1 MEVLLLKQAP
11 PVKFFSN
18 ENFENLIRWHR
29 ANILELPRER
39 DRLRYILEEAPD
51 VLCQR
56 YGIEPLQST
65 EDTLQA
71 VLRAD
76 KGYQRELYRVG
87 RIQAFLD
94 SLSPEEEQF
103 VTMRFIKGQQWSE
116 LAEAFHV
123 SESTV
128 KKRWRQKLL
137 DRAKKIMVEPIKN
150 EG

>member
-1 MEVLLLKQAP
+1 MKQKP
-11 PVKFFSN
+11 PIPFFSN

-29 ANILELPRER
+29 ANLLELEN
-39 DRLRYILEEAPD
+39 DRSKMRFALEMSPESY
-51 VLCQR
+51 CKR
-56 YGIEPLQST
+56 HGIEPMESI

-87 RIQAFLD
+87 RIQVFLD

-116 LAEAFHV
+116 LAEVFNV

-137 DRAKKIMVEPIKN
+137 DRAKKIMLEPIKN

>member
-1 MEVLLLKQAP
+1 MKQKP
-11 PVKFFSN
+11 PIPFFSN
-18 ENFENLIRWHR
+18 ENFENLIKWHS
-29 ANILELPRER
+29 ANLLELDREK

-51 VLCQR
+51 VLCRR
-56 YGIEPLQST
+56 YGVEPMEST
-65 EDTLQA
+65 EDTLSA

-76 KGYQRELYRVG
+76 GAYQRQLYRVG
-87 RIQAFLD
+87 RIQVFLD
-94 SLSPEEEQF
+94 SLSPEEAE
-103 VTMRFIKGQQWSE
+103 FIRLRYFQDKQWSE

-137 DRAKKIMVEPIKN
+137 DRAKMIMIEPIKN

>member
-1 MEVLLLKQAP
+1 MRQKP
-11 PVKFFSN
+11 PIPFFSN
-18 ENFENLIRWHR
+18 ENFEDMIRWHR
-29 ANILELPRER
+29 ANILELERER
-39 DRLRYILEEAPD
+39 DRLRYILEEAPA

-56 YGIEPLQST
+56 YGIEPMESI

-87 RIQAFLD
+87 RIQVFLD

-116 LAEAFHV
+116 LAEVFNV
-123 SESTV
+123 SESTL

-137 DRAKKIMVEPIKN
+137 DRAKKIMIEPIKN

>member
-1 MEVLLLKQAP
+1 MKQAP
-11 PVKFFSN
+11 PVRFFSN
-18 ENFENLIRWHR
+18 ENFEDMIRWHR
-29 ANILELPRER
+29 ANILELERER
-39 DRLRYILEEAPD
+39 DRLRYILEEAPA

-56 YGIEPLQST
+56 YGVEPLQTT

-71 VLRAD
+71 ILRAD

-87 RIQAFLD
+87 RIQVFLD

-128 KKRWRQKLL
+128 KKRWRLKLL
-137 DRAKKIMVEPIKN
+137 TRAKKIMVAELIKN
-150 EG
+150 EGL

>member
-1 MEVLLLKQAP
+1 MKQAP

-18 ENFENLIRWHR
+18 EHFEDMIRWHR
-29 ANILELPRER
+29 ANLLELDRER
-39 DRLRYILEEAPD
+39 ERLRYMLEEAPD

-71 VLRAD
+71 LLRAD

-87 RIQAFLD
+87 RIQVFLD

-116 LAEAFHV
+116 LAEAFNV

-137 DRAKKIMVEPIKN
+137 DKAKKIMIAEI
-150 EG
+150 

>member
-1 MEVLLLKQAP
+1 MKQAP

-18 ENFENLIRWHR
+18 ENFEDMIRWHR
-29 ANILELPRER
+29 ANILELDRER

-65 EDTLQA
+65 EDTLKA
-71 VLRAD
+71 ILRAD

-87 RIQAFLD
+87 RIQVFMD

-116 LAEAFHV
+116 LAEAFNV

-128 KKRWRQKLL
+128 KKRWRVKLL
-137 DRAKKIMVEPIKN
+137 DRAKKIMVAEIIKK
-150 EG
+150 

>member
-1 MEVLLLKQAP
+1 MKQKP
-11 PVKFFSN
+11 PIPFFSN
-18 ENFENLIRWHR
+18 ENFEDMIRWHR
-29 ANILELPRER
+29 ANLLELDREK

-116 LAEAFHV
+116 LAEVFHV
-123 SESTV
+123 CEDTLR
-128 KKRWRQKLL
+128 KRWRQKLL

-150 EG
+150 EGC

>member
-1 MEVLLLKQAP
+1 LRQKPGLVFM
-11 PVKFFSN
+11 SN
-18 ENFENLIRWHR
+18 EYLEDMIRWHR
-29 ANILELPRER
+29 ANLLELDRER
-39 DRLRYILEEAPD
+39 DRLRYILEEAPA

-56 YGIEPLQST
+56 YGIEPMEST

-71 VLRAD
+71 ILKAD

-87 RIQAFLD
+87 RIQVFLD

-116 LAEAFHV
+116 LAEVFNV
-123 SESTV
+123 SESTL

-137 DRAKKIMVEPIKN
+137 DRAKKIMIEPIKN

>member
-1 MEVLLLKQAP
+1 MKQSP
-11 PVKFFSN
+11 PVRFFSN
-18 ENFENLIRWHR
+18 ENFEDLIRWHH
-29 ANILELPRER
+29 ANILELDRER

-56 YGIEPLQST
+56 YGIEPMESA

-76 KGYQRELYRVG
+76 GAYQRQLYRVG
-87 RIQAFLD
+87 RIQVFLD

-116 LAEAFHV
+116 LAEAFNV

-150 EG
+150 EGQI

>member
-1 MEVLLLKQAP
+1 MKQKP
-11 PVKFFSN
+11 PIPFFSN
-18 ENFENLIRWHR
+18 KNFEDLIKWHSANL
-29 ANILELPRER
+29 LELDRER

-56 YGIEPLQST
+56 YGVEAGEST

-71 VLRAD
+71 ILKAD
-76 KGYQRELYRVG
+76 KAYQRELYRVG
-87 RIQAFLD
+87 RIQVFLD
-94 SLSPEEEQF
+94 SLTPEEEKF

-116 LAEAFHV
+116 LAEVFNV
-123 SESTV
+123 SESTL

-150 EG
+150 EGC

>member
-1 MEVLLLKQAP
+1 MKQAP

-18 ENFENLIRWHR
+18 DNFEDMIRWHR
-29 ANILELPRER
+29 ANLLELDREK
-39 DRLRYILEEAPD
+39 DRLRYILEEAPA

-56 YGIEPLQST
+56 YGVGLGENI

-71 VLRAD
+71 ILKAD

-87 RIQAFLD
+87 RIQVFLD

-123 SESTV
+123 SVDTV
-128 KKRWRQKLL
+128 RKRWRQKLL
-137 DRAKKIMVEPIKN
+137 DRAKKIMVAEIIKN

>member
-1 MEVLLLKQAP
+1 MKQKP
-11 PVKFFSN
+11 PIPFFSN
-18 ENFENLIRWHR
+18 ENFEDMIRWHR
-29 ANILELPRER
+29 ANLLELDREK
-39 DRLRYILEEAPD
+39 DRLRYILEEAPTAI
-51 VLCQR
+51 CRR
-56 YGIEPLQST
+56 YGIEPMEST

-71 VLRAD
+71 ILRAD

-87 RIQAFLD
+87 RIQAFMD

-150 EG
+150 EGC

>member
-1 MEVLLLKQAP
+1 MKQAP

-18 ENFENLIRWHR
+18 EHFEAMIRWHR
-29 ANILELPRER
+29 ANLLELEN
-39 DRLRYILEEAPD
+39 DRSKMRFALEMSPESY
-51 VLCQR
+51 CKR
-56 YGIEPLQST
+56 HGIEPMESL

-71 VLRAD
+71 ILRAD
-76 KGYQRELYRVG
+76 GAYQRELYRVS
-87 RIQAFLD
+87 RIQAFMD
-94 SLSPEEEQF
+94 SLSPEEAE
-103 VTMRFIKGQQWSE
+103 FIKLRYFQDKQWSE

-137 DRAKKIMVEPIKN
+137 DRAKKIMIEPIKN

>member
-1 MEVLLLKQAP
+1 MKQAP

-18 ENFENLIRWHR
+18 DNFEDMIRWHR
-29 ANILELPRER
+29 ANLLELDREK
-39 DRLRYILEEAPD
+39 DRLRYILKEAPD

-56 YGIEPLQST
+56 YGVEPMEST

-71 VLRAD
+71 ILKAD
-76 KGYQRELYRVG
+76 KGYQRESYRVS
-87 RIQAFLD
+87 RIQAFMD

-103 VTMRFIKGQQWSE
+103 IKLRYFQDKQWSE

-123 SESTV
+123 CESTL

-137 DRAKKIMVEPIKN
+137 ERAKKIMVEPIKN
-150 EG
+150 EGQI

>member
-1 MEVLLLKQAP
+1 MKQAP

-18 ENFENLIRWHR
+18 ENFEDMIRWHR
-29 ANILELPRER
+29 ANILELERER

-56 YGIEPLQST
+56 YGVEPMEST

-71 VLRAD
+71 ILRAD
-76 KGYQRELYRVG
+76 KAYQRELYRVG
-87 RIQAFLD
+87 RIQVFLD
-94 SLSPEEEQF
+94 SLSPEEQQF

-116 LAEAFHV
+116 LAEAFNV

-128 KKRWRQKLL
+128 KKRWRVKLL
-137 DRAKKIMVEPIKN
+137 DRAKKIMVEPIKK
-150 EG
+150 EGQI